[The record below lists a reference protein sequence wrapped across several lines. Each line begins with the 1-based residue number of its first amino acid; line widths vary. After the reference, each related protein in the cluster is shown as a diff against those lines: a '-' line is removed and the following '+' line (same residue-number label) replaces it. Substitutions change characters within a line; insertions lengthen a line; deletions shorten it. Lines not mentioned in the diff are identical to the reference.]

1 MHTTLIF
8 IHAAAATVALAAGL
22 AAFRRPVLVG
32 AHAVGTV
39 LMSATLAGALW
50 VGRGR
55 NAVVL
60 DVVFLALLVLSLV
73 MSYRSVRAW
82 QHRPPDGEGT
92 SAGYVAAV
100 GFNCISL
107 ITGLLAIAALR
118 TGWGPV
124 ALVATGVLPTLVG
137 RVPLDRAV
145 HARQR
150 PPLLEARSETTVRVT
165 GSSPPASRS
174 CRAQC
179 APEDDSGAMS

>member
-1 MHTTLIF
+1 MHAVLIT
-8 IHAAAATVALAAGL
+8 IHATAATVALAAGL
-22 AAFRRPVLVG
+22 AAFRYPVLIG
-32 AHAVGTV
+32 THAVGTV
-39 LMSATLAGALW
+39 LMSVTLAGVLW

-82 QHRPPDGEGT
+82 QHRSAVSEST

-107 ITGLLAIAALR
+107 VTGLLAIAVLR

-124 ALVATGVLPTLVG
+124 AIIAAGVLPTLIG
-137 RVPLDRAV
+137 RIPLNRAV

-150 PPLLEARSETTVRVT
+150 PPLLKV
-165 GSSPPASRS
+165 
-174 CRAQC
+174 
-179 APEDDSGAMS
+179 